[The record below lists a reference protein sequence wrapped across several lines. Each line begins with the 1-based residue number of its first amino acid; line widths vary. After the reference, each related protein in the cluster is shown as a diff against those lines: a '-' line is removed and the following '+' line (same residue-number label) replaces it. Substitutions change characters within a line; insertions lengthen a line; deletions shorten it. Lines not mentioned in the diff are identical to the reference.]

1 MMSVDQKLR
10 DLKDEYQSDIPTSF
24 TDKDKQNIFKTIS
37 QDTYPKR
44 PKLSQY
50 FQRPAALV
58 SYAAV
63 IALIGILTF
72 GQVGLEDTA
81 SPLEGTGE
89 HATNEFGSTM
99 KRTGDGVIG
108 GGSEEE
114 TSDTDGIT
122 TIEVNFWNQLE
133 LDKQYGSMTLSEV
146 SDKPRHAI
154 FTSKDTITLSGMIVK
169 DQNVY
174 KYHVS
179 DLTKTKLPFMDNHEG
194 MLVVNFE
201 NDKSLQE
208 SLQKAYKQEAF
219 IRFFVSE
226 YHRRSMDTEKPR
238 SITVDKIILDG
249 EPIEVDPQ

>member
-44 PKLSQY
+44 PKFSQY

-81 SPLEGTGE
+81 SPLEVTGE
-89 HATNEFGSTM
+89 HATNEVGSTM
-99 KRTGDGVIG
+99 KRSGDGAVG
-108 GGSEEE
+108 GGSGEDVQ
-114 TSDTDGIT
+114 SPDG
-122 TIEVNFWNQLE
+122 V
-133 LDKQYGSMTLSEV
+133 DKIGDPLKIGEQYSSMTLSELRNNQ
-146 SDKPRHAI
+146 SHAI
-154 FTSKDTITLSGMIVK
+154 FTAEDTITLSGMIVK
-169 DQNVY
+169 EQTGF

-179 DLTKTKLPFMDNHEG
+179 DLTKTKLPNLKRHEG
-194 MLVVNFE
+194 MLIVNFE
-201 NDKSLQE
+201 NEK
-208 SLQKAYKQEAF
+208 SLQKALQKAYEQEAF
-219 IRFFVSE
+219 IKFFVSE
-226 YHRRSMDTEKPR
+226 YHHRSMDGDIQR